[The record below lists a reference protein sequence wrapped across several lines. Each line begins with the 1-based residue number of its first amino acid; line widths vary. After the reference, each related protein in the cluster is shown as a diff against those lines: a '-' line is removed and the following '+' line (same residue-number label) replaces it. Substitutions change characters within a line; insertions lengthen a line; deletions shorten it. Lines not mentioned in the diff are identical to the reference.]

1 MMKRMI
7 ALLLVLVMTLCAAA
21 AWAAPGDTTLFAR
34 DYDANNSPSVTTA
47 VAVGDTLY
55 MLVNQFDEE
64 LSDNIFSLYRYTQ
77 GQSSEP
83 ELLANKLC
91 YTRWYSTMEDA

>member
-64 LSDNIFSLYRYTQ
+64 LSDNIFALPVYPGPKQRAGIAGEQAVLY
-77 GQSSEP
+77 P
-83 ELLANKLC
+83 LV
-91 YTRWYSTMEDA
+91 

>member
-21 AWAAPGDTTLFAR
+21 AWLLQAIQRCFAR

-55 MLVNQFDEE
+55 IL
-64 LSDNIFSLYRYTQ
+64 
-77 GQSSEP
+77 
-83 ELLANKLC
+83 
-91 YTRWYSTMEDA
+91 